1 MGLTKLLTA
10 VVAASSLLVSS
21 TLALD
26 PKSKTNLAVYYGQ
39 GAYQDRLRHFCEQTS
54 LDIIPLSFVH
64 IFPEQGPGG
73 YPGSNYGNQCAD
85 SYFVTKDGIQTKLL
99 SDCHQIS
106 EDIPICQA
114 LGKTILLSL
123 GGGVRGYKITTQ
135 KSATNF
141 ADFLWGAYG
150 PKTDAWGDNFR
161 PFGDN
166 VLDGFDFDIEYDGD
180 YGYTTMVNRLRNRFK
195 EDPSR
200 RYYISAAPQ
209 CLPDDPQLAKPITD
223 AYFDFIFVQF
233 YNTPQCSA
241 ASYVANPK
249 TSKFSFDQWVQVVK
263 KSKNPSARIFIGL
276 PASPIAANAGYY
288 ITPPQVQPMVEKFM
302 KKYPSNFGGIMLWE
316 ATQSDLNQYGGMSYA
331 DNMKKI
337 LYKYS
342 PPVTTTSKATTS
354 TTTIRSSTST
364 RTSTSTTSTSTT
376 RSSTTT
382 TSVSTRTTTTTPTS
396 TSTRVSTT
404 TTKVT
409 TQSTTQ
415 SSSVSTRSTSY
426 SASPTT
432 TSQASTST
440 TVSTRSSTQST
451 SAPSTYSQSSSSP
464 TLTRSTVSTSDVS
477 TRYPTESVSTTS
489 TSHSASPTTTTRAT
503 TSPTLTRSTV
513 STSDVSTHYPTDSYS
528 VSTTSTSH
536 SASPTT
542 TTRATVS
549 TSDVSTRYPTESYS
563 VSTTRTSHSASPTT
577 TTRATISHSSSIST
591 RSSTTVPT
599 TSSSAKPTTNTT
611 PGSSVYPTGGSTSS
625 TVSSVS
631 PTEYTTSSS
640 YSGYPTG
647 SSSSGS
653 PTTLTRSTTLI
664 PTYTPSTKYPTTNTT
679 AAPTLVYPTA
689 AYPSGSGPE
698 PITTVIVTSYLS
710 ICPTGYTTVTTS
722 YTTTYHPGTASAT
735 PTTVTLTVPVETY
748 PAAIPTYP
756 ANPGHEYPTT
766 LSSVPVPAVTPEPV
780 EHCYGEYCPSTPPA
794 TPSGALPSHST
805 PSGPGGYPTG
815 VSPVFPGSA
824 PALSL
829 GGKWLVTAVVG
840 VFVVFFGM

>member
-10 VVAASSLLVSS
+10 IAAASSLLVSS

-73 YPGSNYGNQCAD
+73 YPGSNFGNQCAD
-85 SYFVTKDGIQTKLL
+85 SYFVTKDGIETKLL

-123 GGGVRGYKITTQ
+123 GGGVRGYKITTK
-135 KSATNF
+135 KSATDF

-150 PKTDAWGDNFR
+150 PKTSAWGDNFR

-166 VLDGFDFDIEYDGD
+166 VLDGFDFDIEYDGN
-180 YGYTTMVNRLRNRFK
+180 YGYTTMVNRLRLRFK
-195 EDPSR
+195 EDSSR

-209 CLPDDPQLAKPITD
+209 CLPDDPQLLEPITNS
-223 AYFDFIFVQF
+223 YFDFIFIQF

-249 TSKFSFDQWVQVVK
+249 TSGFSFDQWVQVVK
-263 KSKNPSARIFIGL
+263 KSVNPSARIFIGL
-276 PASPIAANAGYY
+276 PASPIAAIAGYY

-316 ATQSDLNQYGGMSYA
+316 ATQSDLNRYGGMSYA

-342 PPVTTTSKATTS
+342 PPVTTSSKTTTS
-354 TTTIRSSTST
+354 ITTRSSTST
-364 RTSTSTTSTSTT
+364 RTSTSTRASTSTT
-376 RSSTTT
+376 LTSTTRRSTTT
-382 TSVSTRTTTTTPTS
+382 TSVSTRTKSTTPT

-404 TTKVT
+404 TTK
-409 TQSTTQ
+409 
-415 SSSVSTRSTSY
+415 VSTRSTSY

-432 TSQASTST
+432 TSRASTST
-440 TVSTRSSTQST
+440 RVSTRSSTQST
-451 SAPSTYSQSSSSP
+451 SAPPSSYPQSSSSP

-477 TRYPTESVSTTS
+477 THYPTESHSVS
-489 TSHSASPTTTTRAT
+489 
-503 TSPTLTRSTV
+503 TRST
-513 STSDVSTHYPTDSYS
+513 SYS
-528 VSTTSTSH
+528 
-536 SASPTT
+536 A
-542 TTRATVS
+542 
-549 TSDVSTRYPTESYS
+549 
-563 VSTTRTSHSASPTT
+563 
-577 TTRATISHSSSIST
+577 
-591 RSSTTVPT
+591 
-599 TSSSAKPTTNTT
+599 N
-611 PGSSVYPTGGSTSS
+611 
-625 TVSSVS
+625 
-631 PTEYTTSSS
+631 PTEYTTSSGCS
-640 YSGYPTG
+640 DYPTG

-653 PTTLTRSTTLI
+653 PITLTRSTTPI
-664 PTYTPSTKYPTTNTT
+664 PTYTPSTKYPLTNTT
-679 AAPTLVYPTA
+679 AAPTLAYPTG
-689 AYPSGSGPE
+689 AYQSGSGPK
-698 PITTVIVTSYLS
+698 PITTVIVTSYTS
-710 ICPTGYTTVTTS
+710 ICPTGYTTITTS
-722 YTTTYHPGTASAT
+722 YTTTYLPGTASATPTGSDAYPTAPPAGWTTIITVCPKCAAT
-735 PTTVTLTVPVETY
+735 PTTVTLTVPIETY

-756 ANPGHEYPTT
+756 ANPGQEYPTT
-766 LSSVPVPAVTPEPV
+766 LSSVPVPTVTPEPV
-780 EHCYGEYCPSTPPA
+780 EHCYGEYCPSTPPTTA
-794 TPSGALPSHST
+794 SGVLPSYST

-815 VSPVFPGSA
+815 ISPVFPGSA
-824 PALSL
+824 PALSF